1 MNKRRLEGYRIVAEL
16 GRGGMSTVYKAV
28 QESLERTVAIK
39 EIHPNFAGSPELI
52 ARFEREA
59 RAIAQLS
66 HPCIV
71 QIYDYIHEGD
81 AHFMVM
87 EYIEGIDLKSALE
100 RRGRLSPEET
110 LAFVVRISAALAYAH
125 AAGIIHR
132 DIKPSNILLTREG
145 QVKVVD
151 FGIARMEEGEEL
163 TRTGAFV
170 GTPAYMSPEQIL
182 GERLDGRADIFSLGV
197 VMYEALAGEKP
208 FTDDAQASVSAR
220 ILKAH
225 PPRLRRRAPGV
236 SRQLERIVM
245 RCLEKQRDRRFGS
258 MSELNL
264 AVRAALPRGERQ
276 RPRALISLAAR
287 LQEAPAGRRRRSV
300 LSHTTESLLRLSSHR
315 AAGLAAALLLA
326 AGLAAG
332 LWYIDGSPR
341 RAAGG
346 PPAPRPAIE
355 TAPWSAEAAA
365 RGESAAV
372 EVAPAAPAPPLPAA
386 GESEQAVPEAAPA
399 LAPAEGPAA
408 APAGRAQTSNSET
421 QTYPDPAPAS
431 AGSAGAAAPAREPG
445 FLKLVVRPWAEVK
458 VDGKLHDVTPFE
470 APIPL
475 APGDHTIDLIH
486 ETLPP
491 RRLTVTARSGET
503 RRLDVDLR
511 R

>member
-16 GRGGMSTVYKAV
+16 GRGGMSTVHKAV

-39 EIHPNFAGSPELI
+39 EIHPNFSSSPELI

-87 EYIEGIDLKSALE
+87 EYIEGIDLKSVIE

-125 AAGIIHR
+125 SAGIIHR

-208 FTDDAQASVSAR
+208 FVEDAQASVSAR

-225 PPRLRRRAPGV
+225 PPRLRRRAPAV

-264 AVRAALPRGERQ
+264 AVRAGLPRGERQ
-276 RPRALISLAAR
+276 RPRALIALAAR

-315 AAGLAAALLLA
+315 AAGLAAAALLA
-326 AGLAAG
+326 TGLAGG
-332 LWYIDGSPR
+332 LWYIDSAPRSSAEIPSTR
-341 RAAGG
+341 RAAVQ
-346 PPAPRPAIE
+346 PARRAIE
-355 TAPWSAEAAA
+355 APPEPLAVPTGATAVASAPSTA
-365 RGESAAV
+365 RAS
-372 EVAPAAPAPPLPAA
+372 APAPPPAQAPSASAPLPQPARPPTRSSA
-386 GESEQAVPEAAPA
+386 SQSAAPA
-399 LAPAEGPAA
+399 L
-408 APAGRAQTSNSET
+408 
-421 QTYPDPAPAS
+421 
-431 AGSAGAAAPAREPG
+431 EPG
-445 FLKLVVRPWAEVK
+445 YLKLVVRPWAEVK
-458 VDGKLHDVTPFE
+458 VDGRVHDVTPFE

-475 APGDHTIDLIH
+475 SPGDHTIDLVH
-486 ETLPP
+486 DTLPP

-511 R
+511 H

>member
-16 GRGGMSTVYKAV
+16 GRGGMSTVHKAV

-39 EIHPNFAGSPELI
+39 EIHPNFSNSPELI

-87 EYIEGIDLKSALE
+87 EYIEGIDLKSVIE

-125 AAGIIHR
+125 SAGIIHR

-208 FTDDAQASVSAR
+208 FIEDAQASVSAR

-225 PPRLRRRAPGV
+225 PPRLRRRAPAV

-264 AVRAALPRGERQ
+264 AVRAGLPRGERQ
-276 RPRALISLAAR
+276 RPRALISLSAR

-315 AAGLAAALLLA
+315 AAGLAAAALLA
-326 AGLAAG
+326 TGLGGA
-332 LWYIDGSPR
+332 LWYIDSAPQSRTEAPSARRRGVEPAR
-341 RAAGG
+341 RA
-346 PPAPRPAIE
+346 IE
-355 TAPWSAEAAA
+355 L
-365 RGESAAV
+365 
-372 EVAPAAPAPPLPAA
+372 PAAPPSRAADPLP
-386 GESEQAVPEAAPA
+386 
-399 LAPAEGPAA
+399 PAA
-408 APAGRAQTSNSET
+408 AEE
-421 QTYPDPAPAS
+421 PAPVPPS
-431 AGSAGAAAPAREPG
+431 RVAAAEPDHPPASSSPRKQPAPSLEPG
-445 FLKLVVRPWAEVK
+445 YLKLVVRPWAEVK
-458 VDGKLHDVTPFE
+458 VDGRVHDVTPFE

-475 APGDHTIDLIH
+475 SPGDHTIELTH

-491 RRLTVTARSGET
+491 RRLKVTARPGET

-511 R
+511 H